1 VKTALIVYR
10 SRSGTTRRLAE
21 VSPGWSATHLGNALI
36 RAAEALTDKAR
47 RSTARRLKAA
57 YDALGRDRA
66 EADVERYVSIQ
77 AEALL
82 DG

>member
-1 VKTALIVYR
+1 MPSTQPR
-10 SRSGTTRRLAE
+10 SLTIRLPE
-21 VSPGWSATHLGNALI
+21 TLY
-36 RAAEALTDKAR
+36 RAARRIAEREGISLNRLVADALADKAR

-57 YDALGRDRA
+57 YNALGRDRT
-66 EADVERYVSIQ
+66 EADVERYVSVQ

>member
-1 VKTALIVYR
+1 MPNVQPRSLTIRLPETVYR
-10 SRSGTTRRLAE
+10 AARRIAE
-21 VSPGWSATHLGNALI
+21 REGISLNRLVAD
-36 RAAEALTDKAR
+36 ALTDKAR

-57 YDALGRDRA
+57 YDALGRNRS
-66 EADVERYVSIQ
+66 ETDVERYVSVQ